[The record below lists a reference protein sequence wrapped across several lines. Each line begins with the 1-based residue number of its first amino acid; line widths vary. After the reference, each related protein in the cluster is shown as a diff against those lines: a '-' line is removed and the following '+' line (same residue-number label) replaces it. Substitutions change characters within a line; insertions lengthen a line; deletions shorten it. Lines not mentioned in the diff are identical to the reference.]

1 MIDTER
7 FGENRIGIDEID
19 RQHVGVLECYN
30 SIVASKEEKN
40 DPEVMESVVQLIGHW
55 EKHFKYEEDLMEKHE
70 FSGLALH
77 KAKHEGI
84 LKTVVDLKKAD
95 PKGIKEAISTLSFV
109 LNLWIDQHIGHE
121 GGEDKILGKF
131 LQSKGLT

>member
-19 RQHVGVLECYN
+19 SQHVSVLEFYN
-30 SIVASKEEKN
+30 SILESKEEKN
-40 DPEVMESVVQLIGHW
+40 DGEVMDTVIKLIEHW
-55 EKHFKYEEDLMEKHE
+55 ENHFKYEEDLMEKYGY
-70 FSGLALH
+70 SGLAEH

-84 LKTVVDLKKAD
+84 LETVLDLKKAD
-95 PKGIKEAISTLSFV
+95 PKGHIEAISTLSFL
-109 LNLWIDQHIGHE
+109 LNLWIDQHIGNE